1 MSINFLLQISVSDI
15 DFFGMTTEELELM
28 ESAGAYP
35 PRFRVPILSS
45 VGIEYATLHLARI
58 KFKGAVNDLV
68 FDIALIPTSSTT
80 TSK

>member
-1 MSINFLLQISVSDI
+1 MSDI

-45 VGIEYATLHLARI
+45 VRKYATLHLARI

-68 FDIALIPTSSTT
+68 FDIALIPTLSTT